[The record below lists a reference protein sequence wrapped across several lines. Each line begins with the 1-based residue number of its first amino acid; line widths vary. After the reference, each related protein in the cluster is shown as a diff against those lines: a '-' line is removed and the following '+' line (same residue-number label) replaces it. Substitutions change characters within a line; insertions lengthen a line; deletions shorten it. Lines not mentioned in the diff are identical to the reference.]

1 MPKIA
6 PYLTDKKV
14 AALKEDGRYAVGGV
28 PGLHLRVSGGHR
40 GWVLRVLVGNQRR
53 DIGLGAYPEVSLADA
68 REQAR
73 ELRKEIR
80 RGEAPVTPTEAK
92 KRLVTAQESVR
103 TFKQCAEDF
112 MASMGTAW
120 KNPKHRQ
127 QWENTLKDY
136 VYPKIGNLP
145 VGDIHLEHVKSCLI
159 PIWHEKTETASR
171 IRGRIERVIDWAT
184 VHKLREGDNP
194 ARWSGNLENVLPSP
208 QDIADKEHHRAVKV
222 KDMAAFVVNL
232 RQRDGLSARALEFVI
247 LTAARSGEV
256 RGATWQ
262 EVDLVEKVWVIPAH
276 RMKTKVEHRVPLSD
290 AAVDLLK
297 SLPRIIGCDFLFPG
311 SRGTPLSDMSLT
323 AVMRRMEVD
332 AVPHGFR
339 SSFRD
344 WCGDHTE
351 YPRDLAEAALAHKL
365 ESKVEAAYR
374 RSDALERRREMMN
387 AWAKFCGY

>member
-6 PYLTDKKV
+6 AYLTDKKV
-14 AALKEDGRYAVGGV
+14 AALKEDGRYAVGGA

-53 DIGLGAYPEVSLADA
+53 DIGLGAYPEVSLAEA
-68 REQAR
+68 RERAKDI
-73 ELRKEIR
+73 RKAIR
-80 RGEAPVTPTEAK
+80 QGEVPITPTEAK
-92 KRLVTAQESVR
+92 KRIIATQKGVK
-103 TFKQCAEDF
+103 TFKQCAQEFIDSNG
-112 MASMGTAW
+112 AVW

-127 QWENTLKDY
+127 QWQNTFRDY
-136 VYPKIGNLP
+136 VFPRIGSLP
-145 VGDIHLEHVKSCLI
+145 VGEIKLEHVKSCLT
-159 PIWHEKTETASR
+159 PIWYEKNETASR
-171 IRGRIERVIDWAT
+171 VRGRIEKVLDWAK
-184 VHKLREGDNP
+184 VHNLREGDNP
-194 ARWSGNLENVLPSP
+194 ARWSGNLANVFPAPS
-208 QDIADKEHHRAVKV
+208 KVSETEHHRAVKV
-222 KDMAAFVVNL
+222 KDMPAFVADL
-232 RQRDGLSARALEFVI
+232 RQRAGLSARALEFAI

-262 EVDLVEKVWVIPAH
+262 EIDLEVKAWVIPKQ
-276 RMKTKVEHRVPLSD
+276 RMKSGREHRVPLSD
-290 AAVDLLK
+290 AAVALLK
-297 SLPRIIGCDFLFPG
+297 ALPRFNDCEMLFPG
-311 SRGTPLSDMSLT
+311 SKGKPLSDMSLT

-344 WCGDHTE
+344 WAGDHTE
-351 YPRDLAEAALAHKL
+351 YPRDLAETALAHKL